1 MFLVWYDNDRKRK
14 LEEKVAQAAE
24 RYTERFGVAPAIVLL
39 NPAQAGE
46 AEVVAGIP
54 VRATSLVLPNHV
66 YIGVDEQGED
76 IRPISV
82 AA

>member
-24 RYTERFGVAPAIVLL
+24 RYTERFGAAPEIVLL

-46 AEVVAGIP
+46 IETVAGIP
-54 VRATSLVLPNHV
+54 VRTTSLVLPNHV
-66 YIGVDEQGED
+66 YIGADEQGED
-76 IRPISV
+76 ATPAS
-82 AA
+82 AAA